1 MKQGQ
6 RAVKTTTMTTAT
18 TATATATATEEWRSQ
33 DNITIN
39 LLSPGLIPSAITDD
53 GDDGQ
58 HGVI

>member
-18 TATATATATEEWRSQ
+18 TATATATEEWRSQ

-39 LLSPGLIPSAITDD
+39 LPSPGLTPSAITDD

-58 HGVI
+58 HVI

>member
-1 MKQGQ
+1 
-6 RAVKTTTMTTAT
+6 MTTAT
-18 TATATATATEEWRSQ
+18 TATATATEEWRSQ

-53 GDDGQ
+53 GNAEQ

>member
-18 TATATATATEEWRSQ
+18 TATATATEEWRSQ

-53 GDDGQ
+53 GDDEQ
-58 HGVI
+58 YAV

>member
-18 TATATATATEEWRSQ
+18 TAIATATEEWRSQ

-58 HGVI
+58 HVI